1 MAKNLVVKELNI
13 EHLSAVLQLQ
23 DKIIENLYED
33 EKHFILKR
41 SVDDFIKALDGDT
54 THMLGVFDGDK
65 LVAQSIFD
73 FPQNGQ
79 KRDMPEFAGEEANND
94 LVIYKAILVDS
105 DYRGTG
111 LMKSM
116 LDFIEKKAV
125 DAGKKSVI
133 IQIAVD
139 NPASWISAMKNG
151 MTIRKVDLDPEDS
164 AKVLYLQKDFLPK
177 DIKGHPSYEIFA
189 MYIGK
194 DIHKEIPA
202 LFNKM
207 QYLVKQGYQGVG
219 INKETHAI
227 VWSKPSYTKEKELAN
242 DFILK
247 KAAVSYVQNKT
258 IRN

>member
-1 MAKNLVVKELNI
+1 MAKNLVVKELGI
-13 EHLSAVLQLQ
+13 ENLSAVLLLQ
-23 DKIIENLYED
+23 DKIIENLHED

-41 SVDDFIKALDGDT
+41 SVDDFMKALDSDT

-73 FPQNGQ
+73 FPQDGQ

-125 DAGKKSVI
+125 DAGKKSAI

-164 AKVLYLQKDFLPK
+164 AKVLYLQKDFLSK
-177 DIKGHPSYEIFA
+177 DIKGHPSHEIFA

-219 INKETHAI
+219 VNKETHAI
-227 VWSKPSYTKEKELAN
+227 VWSKPSYTKEKEYAN

-247 KAAVSYVQNKT
+247 KAAISYAQSKT

>member
-1 MAKNLVVKELNI
+1 MAKNLVVKELGI
-13 EHLSAVLQLQ
+13 ENLSAVLQLQ
-23 DKIIENLYED
+23 DKIIENLHED

-41 SVDDFIKALDGDT
+41 SVDDFMKALDSES

-79 KRDMPEFAGEEANND
+79 KRDMPEFAGEEANDD

-111 LMKSM
+111 LMRNM

-125 DAGKKSVI
+125 DAGKKSAI

-164 AKVLYLQKDFLPK
+164 AKVLYLQKDFNS
-177 DIKGHPSYEIFA
+177 KGTTVPSQEIFP
-189 MYIGK
+189 MYLGK

-207 QYLVKQGYQGVG
+207 QYLIKQGYQGVG
-219 INKETHAI
+219 VNKEMHAI
-227 VWSKPSYTKEKELAN
+227 LWSKPVMENQKDQSK
-242 DFILK
+242 DFFVKRAIS
-247 KAAVSYVQNKT
+247 SYVQSKT
-258 IRN
+258 TRY